1 MRYQAHRWLGVVL
14 IFATSGTFATDESA
28 SRSVFGSVANRP
40 LNAEL
45 GLHLAREQP
54 LHRELVALFPEHGE
68 DGLAAAG
75 TLVEPEDDRFSVR
88 VSEPGTWWLVA
99 STSVGGLASGE
110 VALPLVGPHS
120 DVVLPP
126 LHAGPGES
134 CRLRLVEPEVAWVA
148 PPGREAVHRGA
159 SDSSSRWRPWPRWL
173 RLERGG
179 DDRHYWLERRARAS
193 ATSVD
198 IRVGALGHRPSR
210 VECSP
215 GELVEVRLVPR
226 TESLLELRLMVDEGG
241 SNEEGDGNGYSARVL
256 REAVVVGSDGWPV
269 GMSDEHGTVAV
280 PRGSFRV
287 LGAEGGEW
295 RIRVDESG
303 TRRLPGPT
311 RRALA
316 FAPISGMQ
324 ARAVGAA
331 AIHWSRNG
339 DVLMREDVQVTR
351 EGSTDGGR
359 SGWVVQPPPGAT
371 ATTLLVPGFEAAEF
385 DWSHGERDI
394 HLKPLRAV
402 TGLVVAAS
410 SGDPVGGAE
419 VALYEAHPGR
429 LGLHAT
435 TASNGAFLIE
445 TGESRGSQRLTV
457 RSDGYRPLA
466 IDLKPTS
473 SSSTAGELVVR
484 LERVAGL
491 VGRIVSQSDEGL
503 AGAVALVG
511 RRGVLPA
518 PSVGPVGL
526 FLSSNPGLHGF
537 GQADERG
544 VFRFSEVPDTVS
556 AVAVGAPGFATRL
569 LPLRSGTG
577 DAKWTGWR
585 DLGDVVLLPELA
597 IEGVVT
603 DGSGRPLSAA
613 AVGFGRSPDVTGAL
627 SLATVAWPTGEIRTD
642 SDGGFR
648 IGGLGDGDL
657 IDLVVTLSGYATAER
672 LRVAVDQAESPVF
685 VQIPLARAVDLG
697 GRVVDESSGE
707 GIEGVSVLLLD
718 AAERRQ
724 LALKRTDS
732 EGRFSLSGL
741 ASSGG
746 VLKVEAFGY
755 EALRH
760 ALRPDDWPHSTDGDG
775 LLLTLRRGR
784 AVVRGIVIS
793 SGSPVVG
800 AEVQISTRERAT
812 TGSDGRFELTG
823 LPSGRSMVSCWR
835 PGAVTGEPIMWLRDV
850 RPGLNEFVLDLTA
863 VLVEGRVED
872 TFGQPVA
879 GALVGFTRPF
889 APSTEARTGP
899 DGAFSFRALPGDYRA
914 RAEAEGHVPSL
925 REVNVDS
932 NDPTHV
938 VLSLEATRDLKAR
951 VTGLTAQ
958 EASIVEVAMETTPL
972 SPAGGARL
980 RKSLDS
986 VAGAPVFVR
995 QNPPRGTVVLIARV
1009 PSSDR
1014 MRRSVVDVLPTGTTD
1029 VEIAFD
1035 DPEDSSRLSGV
1046 VSVDG
1051 APLAGAPVLV
1061 IDESAGDAWAVRT
1074 NHRGAYEV
1082 DGLQRGTV
1090 DVVAVGERR
1099 TVRLPDEAWLE
1110 FAARSA
1116 TLAGRVVL
1124 ADTGVPAGSV
1134 EVVAVPEG
1142 MPIEAAERTG
1152 QTVSALSDETGGFRI
1167 DGLFQVPYLIVARRP
1182 GGPTLGS
1189 AVVDLTTA
1197 LGEVL
1202 VAVRDDAGLE

>member
-1 MRYQAHRWLGVVL
+1 
-14 IFATSGTFATDESA
+14 
-28 SRSVFGSVANRP
+28 
-40 LNAEL
+40 
-45 GLHLAREQP
+45 
-54 LHRELVALFPEHGE
+54 
-68 DGLAAAG
+68 
-75 TLVEPEDDRFSVR
+75 
-88 VSEPGTWWLVA
+88 
-99 STSVGGLASGE
+99 
-110 VALPLVGPHS
+110 
-120 DVVLPP
+120 
-126 LHAGPGES
+126 
-134 CRLRLVEPEVAWVA
+134 
-148 PPGREAVHRGA
+148 
-159 SDSSSRWRPWPRWL
+159 
-173 RLERGG
+173 
-179 DDRHYWLERRARAS
+179 
-193 ATSVD
+193 
-198 IRVGALGHRPSR
+198 
-210 VECSP
+210 
-215 GELVEVRLVPR
+215 VEVRLEPR
-226 TESLLELRLMVDEGG
+226 TEPLLELKLMVDEGG
-241 SNEEGDGNGYSARVL
+241 SNEEGDRNAYSARVL

-280 PRGSFRV
+280 PRGNSRV
-287 LGAEGGEW
+287 FGVEGGEW
-295 RIRVDESG
+295 RIHVDEGG
-303 TRRLPGPT
+303 TRRLPAPT
-311 RRALA
+311 RRTLA
-316 FAPISGMQ
+316 FAPASEMQ
-324 ARAVGAA
+324 VRAVGAA
-331 AIHWSRNG
+331 AIHWSRDG

-351 EGSTDGGR
+351 EASTDGGR
-359 SGWVVQPPPGAT
+359 SGWLVQPPPGAT
-371 ATTLLVPGFEAAEF
+371 ATTLLVPGFEAAEI
-385 DWSHGERDI
+385 DWLHRERDI
-394 HLKPLRAV
+394 QLKPLRAV

-410 SGDPVGGAE
+410 SGDPVSGAE
-419 VALYEAHPGR
+419 VALYEAYPGR
-429 LGLHAT
+429 VGLHAA
-435 TASNGAFLIE
+435 TASNGVFLIE
-445 TGESRGSQRLTV
+445 TGESPDSQRLVV
-457 RSDGYRPLA
+457 RSEGYRPSA
-466 IDLKPTS
+466 FDLKLSP
-473 SSSTAGELVVR
+473 SSSTSGELVVR
-484 LERVAGL
+484 LEQVAAL
-491 VGRIVSQSDEGL
+491 VGRIVSQSDEGF
-503 AGAVALVG
+503 AGTVALVG

-526 FLSSNPGLHGF
+526 FLSSNPGLQGF

-569 LPLRSGTG
+569 LPLRSSTG
-577 DAKWTGWR
+577 DARWTGWR
-585 DLGDVVLLPELA
+585 DLGDVVLVPELA

-603 DGSGRPLSAA
+603 DGSGRPLLAA
-613 AVGFGRSPDVTGAL
+613 AVGFGRSPDVAGAL
-627 SLATVAWPTGEIRTD
+627 SLATVAWPTGETRTD

-685 VQIPLARAVDLG
+685 VQIPLAPAVDLA

-707 GIEGVSVLLLD
+707 GIEGVSLLLLD

-724 LALKRTDS
+724 LALERTDS

-741 ASSGG
+741 ASPAG

-755 EALRH
+755 EALRFE
-760 ALRPDDWPHSTDGDG
+760 LRPDESSHPTDGDG

-784 AVVRGIVIS
+784 AIVRGIVIS
-793 SGSPVVG
+793 GGSPVVG

-812 TGSDGRFELTG
+812 TDSGGRFELTG
-823 LPSGRSMVSCWR
+823 LPAGRSMVSCWR
-835 PGAVTGEPIMWLRDV
+835 SGATTGQPIMWLREV
-850 RPGLNEFVLDLTA
+850 RPGLNEFVLDLTE
-863 VLVEGRVED
+863 VLIQGRVED

-889 APSTEARTGP
+889 APSREARTGP
-899 DGAFSFRALPGDYRA
+899 DGAFGLRVLPGDYRA
-914 RAEAEGHVPSL
+914 RAEADGHVPSF
-925 REVNVDS
+925 REVSVDFS
-932 NDPTHV
+932 DPPDV

-958 EASIVEVAMETTPL
+958 EASIVEVEMETTPL
-972 SPAGGARL
+972 SPAGEARL
-980 RKSLDS
+980 RKSVDS

-995 QNPPRGTVVLIARV
+995 ENPPRGTVVLIARV

-1014 MRRSVVDVLPTGTTD
+1014 MRRCVVDVLPTGTTD

-1035 DPEDSSRLSGV
+1035 DPEDGSRLSGV

-1051 APLAGAPVLV
+1051 RPLAGVPVFV

-1082 DGLQRGTV
+1082 DGLERGTL

-1099 TVRLPDEAWLE
+1099 TVRLPDQAWLE

-1142 MPIEAAERTG
+1142 VPIEAAERTG
-1152 QTVSALSDETGGFRI
+1152 QAVLALSDETGGFRI
-1167 DGLFQVPYLIVARRP
+1167 GGLFQVPYLVVARRR